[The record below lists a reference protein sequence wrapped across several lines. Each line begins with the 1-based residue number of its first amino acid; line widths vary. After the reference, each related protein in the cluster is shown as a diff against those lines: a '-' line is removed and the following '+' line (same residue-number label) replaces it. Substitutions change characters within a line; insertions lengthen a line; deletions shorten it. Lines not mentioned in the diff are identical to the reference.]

1 MGDGYKG
8 YKDIKRIIYFYHNNS
23 QKAISQHFKRAL
35 FKLNQ
40 LKHKQFLVTII
51 LRFRGLRN

>member
-8 YKDIKRIIYFYHNNS
+8 YKNIKRIIYFYHNNS
-23 QKAISQHFKRAL
+23 QKAVSQHFKRAL

-40 LKHKQFLVTII
+40 LKQFLVTII